1 MSSLSQMEF
10 GMQMVD
16 DRAHFQVWKS
26 WVNWFGD
33 RFAVM
38 HLNARKYGWVFER
51 FSVLKAEMIYIF
63 GIL

>member
-1 MSSLSQMEF
+1 VHIFE
-10 GMQMVD
+10 
-16 DRAHFQVWKS
+16 VWKS
-26 WVNWFGD
+26 WVNWFGVK
-33 RFAVM
+33 FAVM